1 MLSGGTRANSFR
13 VMDGFAGNRQVA
25 AWVLCAPVLAFL
37 SCRLIGIAD
46 STYITKENGV
56 TRLHDRTNQGRSF
69 LDFDLMNLN
78 FSIVSLSLA
87 GTLV

>member
-1 MLSGGTRANSFR
+1 MSSGGARANSFR

-25 AWVLCAPVLAFL
+25 AWMFCAPVLAFL
-37 SCRLIGIAD
+37 GCRLIGIAD
-46 STYITKENGV
+46 STFITKENGV

-69 LDFDLMNLN
+69 LDFDPMNLN
-78 FSIVSLSLA
+78 FSIVSLNLT

>member
-25 AWVLCAPVLAFL
+25 AWVLCTPVLAFL

-46 STYITKENGV
+46 STYITKEHGV
-56 TRLHDRTNQGRSF
+56 TRLHDRTNQVHSF

-78 FSIVSLSLA
+78 LPIASLSLA